1 MARRKNLELR
11 VVSLDRVYGPLSL
24 EKLVQLAAQGRLSPH
39 DQVRTAGTSAWHSI
53 TEVPAV
59 AASMPQPSMAQMAAD
74 GGTAVDLGDEAA
86 QRWKLRDSTWQ
97 PEEAEIDMAP
107 MIDVTFL
114 LLIFFMVSNS
124 MANPTAMD
132 VPAAVYG
139 RGVTLEG
146 QQQILIDQEGDYFL
160 GDVASDETRTESLE
174 ALVREV
180 QSNASASS
188 TTLDVIINGHK
199 KTSYLCVRELVEA
212 LGDLDGLGSVML
224 GVEEEL
230 K

>member
-39 DQVRTAGTSAWHSI
+39 DQVRTAGTSTWFPI
-53 TEVPAV
+53 TEVAAI
-59 AASMPQPSMAQMAAD
+59 AASMPQPSMAQTGAE
-74 GGTAVDLGDEAA
+74 GGTAVDPGDETAE
-86 QRWKLRDSTWQ
+86 RWTLRESAWQ
-97 PEEAEIDMAP
+97 PEETEIDMAP

-124 MANPTAMD
+124 MANPTPMD

-146 QQQILIDQEGDYFL
+146 QQRILIDEEGGYFL
-160 GDVASDETRTESLE
+160 GDVASEKTRTESLD
-174 ALVREV
+174 ALAQEV
-180 QSNASASS
+180 QSNARASS
-188 TTLDVIINGHK
+188 ATLDVIINGHK

-212 LGDLDGLGSVML
+212 LGDLEGLGSVML
-224 GVEEEL
+224 GVEEDVR
-230 K
+230 

>member
-1 MARRKNLELR
+1 MARRKNMELR
-11 VVSLDRVYGPLSL
+11 
-24 EKLVQLAAQGRLSPH
+24 
-39 DQVRTAGTSAWHSI
+39 
-53 TEVPAV
+53 
-59 AASMPQPSMAQMAAD
+59 
-74 GGTAVDLGDEAA
+74 
-86 QRWKLRDSTWQ
+86 

-124 MANPTAMD
+124 MANPTPMD

-146 QQQILIDQEGDYFL
+146 QQQILIDEEGGYFL
-160 GDVASDETRTESLE
+160 GDVAGD
-174 ALVREV
+174 EV

-188 TTLDVIINGHK
+188 DTLDVIINGHK

-212 LGDLDGLGSVML
+212 LGGLEGLGSVML